1 MLEALQ
7 QGLHLIASVEN
18 ILALFG
24 GMLGGV
30 IIGALPG
37 LTGAMAVTLA
47 LPFTFYMPP
56 ITSLMLLLG
65 IYKGSMYGGS
75 ISAIL
80 IRTPGTAAAA
90 CTVLDGY
97 PLARQGKA
105 GQALYMALYSS
116 CFADMVSNLALIFC
130 TGMIASFA
138 LRFGPAEFF
147 SLICFSLTI
156 VAGLSGASLL
166 KGLISACF
174 GLLLASVGMDIVFGT
189 GRMTFNDV
197 NLMAGFSFIPLLIGL
212 FAIPEIIKATSPTP
226 PPTIQATMGHS
237 RLTWADFK
245 RCFTSIFRGSLIG
258 VVMGAIPG
266 IGGAPA
272 AYLSY
277 SEARRY
283 SKRAANFGK
292 GELEGIAAAE
302 AGNNGVCGATLIPLL
317 SLGVPGDIVTAVML
331 GAFMMHNI
339 TPGPL
344 LFEEN
349 LPLVYA
355 LYFGIILSSLFLL
368 ISGFFCLRGADKITR
383 APRMVLFPAILC
395 ICLFGAFSI
404 NNNAFD
410 ILVLLCMGLV
420 SMYMGRNHIA
430 EAPFLVAFILGPLF
444 EDNLRRSLL
453 ISHGDVGILWS
464 TPICWFFIAL
474 TALSLFITLRKE
486 WLERKKSPDPAE
498 PPNEE

>member
-7 QGLHLIASVEN
+7 EGIHLIATIEN
-18 ILALFG
+18 VCALFG

-47 LPFTFYMPP
+47 LPFTFYLSP
-56 ITSLMLLLG
+56 ITSLMLLIG

-90 CTVLDGY
+90 CTALDGY

-105 GQALYMALYSS
+105 GEALYMALYAST
-116 CFADMVSNLALIFC
+116 FADMVSNIALIFC
-130 TGMIASFA
+130 AGIIASFA

-147 SLICFSLTI
+147 SLICFSMTI
-156 VAGLSGASLL
+156 VAGLAGSSLL
-166 KGLISACF
+166 KGIISACF

-189 GRMTFNDV
+189 NRMTFGDV
-197 NLMAGFSFIPLLIGL
+197 DLMAGFSFIPLLIGL
-212 FAIPEIIKATSPTP
+212 FALPEIIRATFL
-226 PPTIQATMGHS
+226 ATQSVVPEDVGGS
-237 RLTWADFK
+237 RLSWKDFK
-245 RCFTSIFRGSLIG
+245 SCFKSILRGSIIG
-258 VVMGAIPG
+258 VIIGAIPG

-272 AYLSY
+272 AFLSY
-277 SEARRY
+277 SEARRS
-283 SKRAANFGK
+283 SKNAQNFGK
-292 GELEGIAAAE
+292 GELEGVAAAE
-302 AGNNGVCGATLIPLL
+302 SANNGVCGATLIPLL

-344 LFEEN
+344 LFKNN

-368 ISGFFCLRGADKITR
+368 LSGFFCLRGASKITS
-383 APRMVLFPAILC
+383 APKMVLFPAILC
-395 ICLFGAFSI
+395 VCIFGGFSI
-404 NNNAFD
+404 NNNSFD
-410 ILVLLCMGLV
+410 IFVILCMGLV
-420 SMYMGRNHIA
+420 GLYMGRNHIA

-453 ISHGDVGILWS
+453 ISHGDVSILWS
-464 TPICWFFIAL
+464 TPICWLFIVL
-474 TALSLFITLRKE
+474 TVLSLFLTLRKE
-486 WLERKKSPDPAE
+486 WRDRNDKTSGAAALQG
-498 PPNEE
+498 

>member
-1 MLEALQ
+1 
-7 QGLHLIASVEN
+7 
-18 ILALFG
+18 
-24 GMLGGV
+24 
-30 IIGALPG
+30 
-37 LTGAMAVTLA
+37 
-47 LPFTFYMPP
+47 
-56 ITSLMLLLG
+56 
-65 IYKGSMYGGS
+65 
-75 ISAIL
+75 
-80 IRTPGTAAAA
+80 
-90 CTVLDGY
+90 
-97 PLARQGKA
+97 
-105 GQALYMALYSS
+105 
-116 CFADMVSNLALIFC
+116 
-130 TGMIASFA
+130 
-138 LRFGPAEFF
+138 
-147 SLICFSLTI
+147 
-156 VAGLSGASLL
+156 
-166 KGLISACF
+166 
-174 GLLLASVGMDIVFGT
+174 
-189 GRMTFNDV
+189 
-197 NLMAGFSFIPLLIGL
+197 
-212 FAIPEIIKATSPTP
+212 
-226 PPTIQATMGHS
+226 MGHS

-383 APRMVLFPAILC
+383 APRDGPVSGHPLHLPVRRVLHQQQ
-395 ICLFGAFSI
+395 
-404 NNNAFD
+404 
-410 ILVLLCMGLV
+410 
-420 SMYMGRNHIA
+420 R
-430 EAPFLVAFILGPLF
+430 
-444 EDNLRRSLL
+444 LR
-453 ISHGDVGILWS
+453 HPG
-464 TPICWFFIAL
+464 
-474 TALSLFITLRKE
+474 TALHGPGEHVHGQKPHRGSALSGGLHPR
-486 WLERKKSPDPAE
+486 PAL
-498 PPNEE
+498 

>member
-1 MLEALQ
+1 
-7 QGLHLIASVEN
+7 
-18 ILALFG
+18 
-24 GMLGGV
+24 
-30 IIGALPG
+30 
-37 LTGAMAVTLA
+37 
-47 LPFTFYMPP
+47 
-56 ITSLMLLLG
+56 
-65 IYKGSMYGGS
+65 
-75 ISAIL
+75 
-80 IRTPGTAAAA
+80 
-90 CTVLDGY
+90 
-97 PLARQGKA
+97 
-105 GQALYMALYSS
+105 MALYAS

-156 VAGLSGASLL
+156 VAGLSGSSLL
-166 KGLISACF
+166 KGFVSACF

-189 GRMTFNDV
+189 GRMTFGDV

-212 FAIPEIIKATSPTP
+212 FAIPEIIRATSPKP
-226 PPTIQATMGHS
+226 RPVIQADMGQR
-237 RLTWADFK
+237 RLKWADFK
-245 RCFTSIFRGSLIG
+245 RCFTSICRGSLIG

-283 SKRAANFGK
+283 SKRSANFGK
-292 GELEGIAAAE
+292 GELEGVAAAE

-368 ISGFFCLRGADKITR
+368 ISGFFCLRSADKITR
-383 APRMVLFPAILC
+383 APKMVLFPAILC

-410 ILVLLCMGLV
+410 ILALLCMGLV
-420 SMYMGRNHIA
+420 GLYMGRHHIA

-453 ISHGDVGILWS
+453 ISHGDVSILWS

-474 TALSLFITLRKE
+474 TVLSLFITLRKE
-486 WLERKKSPDPAE
+486 WLERNRSA
-498 PPNEE
+498 

>member
-1 MLEALQ
+1 MLEDIQ
-7 QGLHLIASVEN
+7 QGLQLIASFDN

-37 LTGAMAVTLA
+37 LTGVMAVTLA
-47 LPFTFYMPP
+47 LPFTFYMPA

-65 IYKGSMYGGS
+65 IYKGAMYGGS

-90 CTVLDGY
+90 CTAIDGY
-97 PLARQGKA
+97 PLAQQGKA
-105 GQALYMALYSS
+105 GQALYMALYAS
-116 CFADMVSNLALIFC
+116 CFADVISNIALIFC
-130 TGMIASFA
+130 AGMIASFA

-147 SLICFSLTI
+147 SLICFSLSI
-156 VAGLSGASLL
+156 VAGLSGGSLF
-166 KGLISACF
+166 KGLLSACF
-174 GLLLASVGMDIVFGT
+174 GLLLATVGMDLVFGT
-189 GRMTFNDV
+189 ERLAFNNI

-212 FAIPEIIKATSPTP
+212 FAIPEIMKATNHKIKHAVAPANIGSERVPF
-226 PPTIQATMGHS
+226 S
-237 RLTWADFK
+237 EFK
-245 RCFTSIFRGSLIG
+245 RCFPSILRGSFIG
-258 VVMGAIPG
+258 VILGAIPG

-277 SEARRY
+277 SEAQRT
-283 SKRAANFGK
+283 SKTPEKFGK
-292 GELEGIAAAE
+292 GELEGVAAAE
-302 AGNNGVCGATLIPLL
+302 AGNSGVCGATLIPLL

-344 LFEEN
+344 LFIEHA
-349 LPLVYA
+349 PLVYA
-355 LYFGIILSSLFLL
+355 LYMGIILSSFFLFV
-368 ISGFFCLRGADKITR
+368 SGMLCIRSVSQITK
-383 APRMVLFPAILC
+383 APKAVLFPAILI
-395 ICLFGAFSI
+395 ICLFGAYSI
-404 NNNAFD
+404 NNSSFD
-410 ILVLLCMGLV
+410 ILVLICMGIV
-420 SMYMGRNHIA
+420 GCYMVRNHIA

-453 ISHGDVGILWS
+453 LSHGDPAILWS

-474 TALSLFITLRKE
+474 TILSVFITFRKE
-486 WLERKKSPDPAE
+486 WRQKDQDDMDSPE
-498 PPNEE
+498 